1 MCVFG
6 PKSRSLVSAP
16 PAVVLLFFT
25 LVPVTIGQTSQV
37 GIAVDSKGNVGI
49 KTSSP
54 TAVLDVNGRIRA
66 RKGADATSGVEYFDA
81 ADKIGF
87 FAGLD
92 TDGSWR
98 VFGYKNRVG
107 NAFVI
112 TESGSVTIGK
122 ASAPGDLSLKGNLY
136 MDNIPTDYPW
146 GTKNLLIAKS
156 GRVYSQGKPSAND
169 NDIQTLKKTVAALQ
183 ADLLDATAALQ
194 DLKREIDEVRRLASS
209 SAK

>member
-98 VFGYKNRVG
+98 LFGYKNRVG

-136 MDNIPTDYPW
+136 MDNHCCPVKSRIESIGW
-146 GTKNLLIAKS
+146 GHRGIRLGSRMAGVPVKGAFFRIA
-156 GRVYSQGKPSAND
+156 
-169 NDIQTLKKTVAALQ
+169 
-183 ADLLDATAALQ
+183 
-194 DLKREIDEVRRLASS
+194 
-209 SAK
+209 